1 MEWLS
6 EHYLSVVIAGLLF
19 FIYIYAKL
27 DELHTAIKDNTNAVN
42 SVEQEV
48 AYLSVERD
56 GYRDLREGHA
66 PHRGAGIDL
75 WA

>member
-19 FIYIYAKL
+19 FIYAKL

-56 GYRDLREGHA
+56 GYRDLRERHA

>member
-19 FIYIYAKL
+19 FIYAKL
-27 DELHTAIKDNTNAVN
+27 DELHTAIKDNTSAVN

-48 AYLSVERD
+48 AYSRLNETD
-56 GYRDLREGHA
+56 TE
-66 PHRGAGIDL
+66 I
-75 WA
+75 